1 MTTPRILIVDDDSS
15 IRTLLSVVALRAG
28 VEADVAVDGLEARE
42 KIAARQYDV
51 IVLDLQMPRMN
62 GFDLIREL
70 RGINPRPAVIVLTAL
85 PTTHH
90 VILDPSVVHCVV
102 RKPFD
107 LDVIG
112 KNLLEKRG
120 IRSQL
125 GQAKPF
131 FERGNLGLNPAHL
144 SPRILLS

>member
-1 MTTPRILIVDDDSS
+1 
-15 IRTLLSVVALRAG
+15 

-107 LDVIG
+107 LGTFMALFVATATDVCASRDSANVI
-112 KNLLEKRG
+112 
-120 IRSQL
+120 
-125 GQAKPF
+125 PF
-131 FERGNLGLNPAHL
+131 RATSADGRP
-144 SPRILLS
+144 